1 MAVPPVS
8 GIGRR
13 RSFCRQW
20 GVGSGQWTSLVAAVA
35 DRGVGSGME
44 QGAEGN
50 SRDEHGIARKFR
62 VGRPSDQSDPSDL
75 SDLSDLLAPSKL
87 TDSATMNWPPSAN
100 IFDTVFSR
108 VRCLRQ

>member
-1 MAVPPVS
+1 MVNRLKS
-8 GIGRR
+8 GIGMR

-20 GVGSGQWTSLVAAVA
+20 GVGSGQWTSLVVAVA

-50 SRDEHGIARKFR
+50 SRDEHGIARKCR
-62 VGRPSDQSDPSDL
+62 AGRPSDQSDPSDL
-75 SDLSDLLAPSKL
+75 SDLLAPSKP
-87 TDSATMNWPPSAN
+87 TDSSTMNWPPFEI